1 MKKNTISQTS
11 LIIGLLILNTLVI
24 SCATAQKVTIVEG
37 TFTHPF
43 YKWSLSHLDGWKI
56 KESHPSDVI
65 FVAERQQ
72 MMISVRAIPVN
83 SGNSL
88 DNVASYVLNT
98 WPPPH
103 FRLISGKTITL
114 KNGLPALEI
123 IHHIGTGM
131 NGKSRKIIVI
141 VNGQGFL
148 IDAETFF
155 DSWDAS
161 ELYFEKIINSFT
173 LSGGVEG
180 QKPGMEADYLYVLAA
195 IYGLGGKYVEAESP
209 YKQSLEIRQKT
220 LGSDHL
226 DVAASLY
233 GLAVV
238 YAEQNKYAE
247 AEPLYKQSVEIREKT
262 LGPDHPDVA
271 ASLYSLALV
280 YKRQGKYAEAEPL
293 YKRSLEIME
302 KAYGQD
308 HPYMANPYYG
318 LGSLYNKQGK
328 YAEAEPLYK
337 RSLEIMEKAYGPDNR
352 NLLLCL
358 TGLAEVY
365 EAQGKHAEAELLYK
379 RKQDIVDKMLKI
391 DHP

>member
-56 KESHPSDVI
+56 KESHHSDVI

-123 IHHIGTGM
+123 IHHIGTGV

-161 ELYFEKIINSFT
+161 EPYFEKIINSFT

-180 QKPGMEADYLYVLAA
+180 QKPAMEADYLYVLAA

-302 KAYGQD
+302 KAYG
-308 HPYMANPYYG
+308 
-318 LGSLYNKQGK
+318 
-328 YAEAEPLYK
+328 
-337 RSLEIMEKAYGPDNR
+337 PDNR